1 MLSVGIN
8 ISLNYSFTLFSTDIL
23 TQSHS
28 TGVNDPS
35 NCALAGQIYPL
46 PAIQKKPAFFTN
58 LKSAFYIL
66 NTRQFSLTSFCHYLC
81 LVNSRLLSLVS
92 RNRGPLLSD
101 NFESWRHFQL
111 LKTIGLDT
119 AYGQRLHTNIIKQIQ
134 KALYLFINVGHV
146 WFVLLYVLW
155 CQR

>member
-8 ISLNYSFTLFSTDIL
+8 INLNYSFTLFSTDIL

-146 WFVLLYVLW
+146 
-155 CQR
+155 